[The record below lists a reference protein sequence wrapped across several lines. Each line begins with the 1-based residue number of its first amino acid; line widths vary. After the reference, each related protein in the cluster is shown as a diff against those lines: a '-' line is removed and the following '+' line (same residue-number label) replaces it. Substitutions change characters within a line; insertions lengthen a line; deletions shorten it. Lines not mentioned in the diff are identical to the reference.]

1 MKYKLICID
10 LDGTLLCDDKS
21 ITNENI
27 EVIRKC
33 SNLGIQIAI
42 STGRI
47 SKFTQHI
54 IEHLGIK
61 TNIIATNGGIIKDIN
76 NQYIAVNNL
85 DYDDILK
92 IKEITK
98 GKDIDIY
105 LNTEECVISEGS
117 IYNEYSYKK
126 INEKLEEKHKVEIL
140 ENCSLRNI
148 KQLYKDK
155 IVKVVCINKD
165 NINIVSEVRKLLEDS
180 CIFEIESAENYFCE
194 INKKGISKG
203 KAVLDLAKHLGID
216 ISEVICIGDSGNDIE
231 MLKVAGLSIAMG
243 NAENRV
249 KSIADYITDT
259 NNNSGVGKALKK
271 FILDN
276 N

>member
-1 MKYKLICID
+1 M
-10 LDGTLLCDDKS
+10 
-21 ITNENI
+21 
-27 EVIRKC
+27 
-33 SNLGIQIAI
+33 
-42 STGRI
+42 
-47 SKFTQHI
+47 
-54 IEHLGIK
+54 
-61 TNIIATNGGIIKDIN
+61 
-76 NQYIAVNNL
+76 
-85 DYDDILK
+85 
-92 IKEITK
+92 
-98 GKDIDIY
+98 
-105 LNTEECVISEGS
+105 
-117 IYNEYSYKK
+117 
-126 INEKLEEKHKVEIL
+126 
-140 ENCSLRNI
+140 
-148 KQLYKDK
+148 YKDK